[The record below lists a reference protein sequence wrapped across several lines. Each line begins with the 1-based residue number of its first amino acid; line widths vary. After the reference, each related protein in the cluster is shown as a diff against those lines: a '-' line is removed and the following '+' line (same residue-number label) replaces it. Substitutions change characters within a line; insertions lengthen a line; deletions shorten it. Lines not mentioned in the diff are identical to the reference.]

1 MPNLIY
7 NFSFLMFLIIGFMR
21 FFGESIEIKILSY
34 FIITDSLF
42 LNNVNPDF
50 INHFNFPIFV

>member
-1 MPNLIY
+1 
-7 NFSFLMFLIIGFMR
+7 MR

-42 LNNVNPDF
+42 LNNVNPDL
-50 INHFNFPIFV
+50 INHFNFLIFVYFNCYLGEF

>member
-1 MPNLIY
+1 
-7 NFSFLMFLIIGFMR
+7 MR